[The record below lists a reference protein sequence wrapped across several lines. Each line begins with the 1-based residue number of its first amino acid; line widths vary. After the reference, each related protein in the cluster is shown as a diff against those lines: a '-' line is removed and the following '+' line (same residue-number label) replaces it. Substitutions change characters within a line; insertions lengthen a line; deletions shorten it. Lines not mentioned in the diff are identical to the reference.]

1 MRRPGPCAVALL
13 VAACGEPTPS
23 SPQPPATAAPIAP
36 LDVGPVGDAVLAQA
50 RTSIDHGVLADASRT
65 AILASSSP
73 AHARARALLEV
84 LVDTPPAAIPTVA
97 VAPTAMPESPPLA
110 VPPAEPPAES
120 TPPAVTPASTPT
132 PKSKPTLEKLAMKST
147 KRGAS
152 LSIHT
157 GRGVLVGV
165 ANQPEA
171 GVVRLVL
178 EDVAAAAKVLGA
190 RPSVTGAR
198 VKDVSA
204 GPKSV
209 RITLQLDDGWRFG
222 GVSRTGSG
230 ARVDLIAP

>member
-1 MRRPGPCAVALL
+1 MS
-13 VAACGEPTPS
+13 TP
-23 SPQPPATAAPIAP
+23 QQPATAAPIAP
-36 LDVGPVGDAVLAQA
+36 VDAGPVGDAVLAQA

-84 LVDTPPAAIPTVA
+84 LVDTPPAVIPTVA
-97 VAPTAMPESPPLA
+97 APTTAMPESPPLA
-110 VPPAEPPAES
+110 VPPAEA
-120 TPPAVTPASTPT
+120 TPPAVAPASTPT
-132 PKSKPTLEKLAMKST
+132 PKAKPTLEKLAMKST